1 MCEVLRRGCFSIPVL
16 CFDWGIFFNKTD
28 LRWTKY
34 CWWKQLLHRLECLKP
49 STPGIELRNVYIYI
63 LLYTGYIWYIF
74 IYKHDKCTLLCIY
87 DVIRI
92 MIYIPSRHG
101 ILPDRPW
108 SYGWKGCPTA
118 GNQGSAA
125 GGCEADSDIHEW
137 NLSLESTKS
146 SEIRYERFMRIFW
159 WIFFCKP
166 SMCLL
171 EVELF
176 LWNLIQHHRRSSDS
190 QQKSW

>member
-1 MCEVLRRGCFSIPVL
+1 MYTS
-16 CFDWGIFFNKTD
+16 
-28 LRWTKY
+28 
-34 CWWKQLLHRLECLKP
+34 
-49 STPGIELRNVYIYI
+49 VYIY
-63 LLYTGYIWYIF
+63 
-74 IYKHDKCTLLCIY
+74 IY

-101 ILPDRPW
+101 VLRDRPW

-146 SEIRYERFMRIFW
+146 SEIRYERLVHE
-159 WIFFCKP
+159 IFFDCFF
-166 SMCLL
+166 CL
-171 EVELF
+171 
-176 LWNLIQHHRRSSDS
+176 
-190 QQKSW
+190 